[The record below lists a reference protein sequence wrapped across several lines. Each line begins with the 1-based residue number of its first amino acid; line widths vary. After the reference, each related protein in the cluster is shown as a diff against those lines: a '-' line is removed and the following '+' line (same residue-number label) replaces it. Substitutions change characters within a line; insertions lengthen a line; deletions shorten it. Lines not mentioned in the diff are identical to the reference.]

1 MVMRKA
7 MLKVTNY
14 RRAFVGN
21 NYRDVMNIYET
32 ARKEQEQRLARPD
45 PAAGMTLEEMD
56 EIVKEILGPDKKK

>member
-1 MVMRKA
+1 
-7 MLKVTNY
+7 
-14 RRAFVGN
+14 
-21 NYRDVMNIYET
+21 MNIYET